1 MIDSDHYVGQVL
13 DEKYRLERLLGRG
26 GMGAVYLATH
36 LGTERYVALKLITP
50 QFMRNEEFVAR
61 FKREARAAGRL
72 RHPNVVDVTD
82 FGFAQAGGESV
93 AYLVME
99 YLDGCTLGDV
109 LTEEKQLPLEWVVDI
124 LEQVC
129 SAVHEAHQQGVV
141 HRDLKPENIWLE
153 PNRLGGY
160 RVKVLDFGIA
170 KLAET
175 DPNADDSGNLSTT
188 SPERKTKT
196 PSKLGT
202 ALFGRASTNLDGAQP
217 GHESQKHKS
226 QDESPSHGD
235 QDVATLILA
244 DELEEES
251 VTKLT
256 DGETS
261 ISGGTAGDETQIFD
275 QAVESGAVKSIDV
288 VPGSG
293 EWSDDDQTLMFDEAH
308 SGRAVAGRQTNLHP
322 NTTQGTELTRVG
334 AIMGTP
340 LYMSPEQCAAKSLD
354 ARSDIYSL
362 GVIAYQMLAG
372 EPPFNGSTSTVMRSH
387 IEIAPPHLQGRV
399 KKVRKRA
406 AQVVMD
412 ALAKDPADRPQ
423 TAAAFANS
431 LRAEAEGIGALY
443 RRAFALYSE
452 YFPKFLKLSL
462 IAHLPVIVIV
472 VLAIGLEF
480 LQKPLWDS
488 GIGGKVVV
496 VTLSIVFGL
505 LQMAAYFVAASTIS
519 GVTAVI
525 VTQLAVAPLQ
535 PVELRTGFALLKHR
549 WRAFLTT
556 SIRITIRQLIGFVL
570 LVVPGIV
577 VTIRYGLY
585 APVVLMEGLEK
596 KAALRRARELAS
608 RSWRTVIV
616 IMLLQIMLP
625 LIVSALIGRIGVRG
639 DDEKAP
645 AAVSQTAKTASGG
658 TGVELSSNTGLE
670 ISTEEGQPAEG
681 EQGLHISTSS
691 RDIYE
696 QLSGL
701 INIFLI
707 PLAAIV
713 TALLYLKMRQ
723 LGGEPLSAALEKI
736 EEIDIGRSEWQQRMR
751 TRLSLHPSRGSK
763 PSSRADQE
771 SAKTPS
777 RQDRQEG

>member
-82 FGFAQAGGESV
+82 FGFAHAGGEAV

-99 YLDGCTLGDV
+99 YLDGCTLGDI

-170 KLAET
+170 KLAEV
-175 DPNADDSGNLSTT
+175 DPSPGDSADISAAAAAQLRTQSLHGVGGT
-188 SPERKTKT
+188 SSQPVIPLEGRELETELRQK
-196 PSKLGT
+196 P
-202 ALFGRASTNLDGAQP
+202 ALDGENLDI
-217 GHESQKHKS
+217 
-226 QDESPSHGD
+226 
-235 QDVATLILA
+235 ATLVFPEQQVSTEQS
-244 DELEEES
+244 DEEAS
-251 VTKLT
+251 IRRPT
-256 DGETS
+256 GE
-261 ISGGTAGDETQIFD
+261 DRTQIFE
-275 QAVESGAVKSIDV
+275 QSEEATSIELAADSTQGV
-288 VPGSG
+288 T
-293 EWSDDDQTLMFDEAH
+293 DDDQTLMFDQ
-308 SGRAVAGRQTNLHP
+308 STTGRAAAVRRTQLHP
-322 NTTQGTELTRVG
+322 NTTQGSELTRVG

-340 LYMSPEQCAAKSLD
+340 LYMSPEQCAAKKLD

-362 GVIAYQMLAG
+362 GVITYQMLAG
-372 EPPFNGSTSTVMRSH
+372 EPPFAGVTGSVMRKH
-387 IEIAPPHLQGRV
+387 IETAPPHLRGRV
-399 KKVRKRA
+399 KKVPKRA

-431 LRAEAEGIGALY
+431 LRAEADGIGALY

-452 YFPKFLKLSL
+452 YFPKFLRLSL
-462 IAHLPVIVIV
+462 IAHLPVIILT
-472 VLAIGLEF
+472 VLMISVEL

-496 VTLSIVFGL
+496 VTLLVVLVL
-505 LQMAAYFVAASTIS
+505 LQIAAYFVAASTIS

-525 VTQLAVAPLQ
+525 VTQLSVAPLR
-535 PVELRTGFALLKHR
+535 PVELRTGFAVLKLR
-549 WRAFLTT
+549 WRAFLKT
-556 SIRITIRQLIGFVL
+556 SIRVTLRQIIGFVL
-570 LVVPGIV
+570 CVIPGII

-585 APVVLMEGLEK
+585 APVVLIEGLEK
-596 KAALRRARELAS
+596 KAAMRRARELAS
-608 RSWRTVIV
+608 RSWRTVII
-616 IMLLQIMLP
+616 IMLLQI
-625 LIVSALIGRIGVRG
+625 LIPITVKVLMGGIGVKGRSDKG
-639 DDEKAP
+639 LQVSLEKRP
-645 AAVSQTAKTASGG
+645 QGSSQK
-658 TGVELSSNTGLE
+658 GL
-670 ISTEEGQPAEG
+670 TV
-681 EQGLHISTSS
+681 STSS
-691 RDIYE
+691 TAGEIY
-696 QLSGL
+696 QQVSGL
-701 INIFLI
+701 INIFII

-713 TALLYLKMRQ
+713 SALLYLKMRQ

-736 EEIDIGRSEWQQRMR
+736 EEIDVGSSEWQRRMR
-751 TRLSLHPSRGSK
+751 TRLSLHPSRSSTSK
-763 PSSRADQE
+763 PSSRAD
-771 SAKTPS
+771 
-777 RQDRQEG
+777 